1 MTAYLGLVKVSI
13 EKKLGNLQLFHLSY
27 SLKEKGIMITLHTLY
42 VEKWKENK
50 NKVMKVPSIKNKE
63 L

>member
-27 SLKEKGIMITLHTLY
+27 LLKEKGIMITLHTLN
-42 VEKWKENK
+42 VEK
-50 NKVMKVPSIKNKE
+50 
-63 L
+63 